1 MATTN
6 ASTSITTT
14 PTTDD
19 DYVTVVEVDDPASKD
34 TNRRQLVKQ
43 RQSSVE
49 EDSSYITVLTI
60 NNQTQLHNT
69 NSGGCEQSDG
79 SVEAN
84 AHNGNTNGLLHA
96 AEAEAD
102 TELLIVH
109 RQPGER
115 LGFGLKFQG
124 GTRSAE
130 KVHKLYI
137 QSCAADSPASK
148 VHASWGALR
157 EGDEIVSIDEQRVC
171 ELTRIECVRCL
182 KDNVAIRLQVRNG
195 YGRKPETE
203 EELLLAGANTMEAMT
218 GSAPGARVLS
228 NDASG
233 TAVIMSNG
241 PMKGSPPPPPPVP
254 PRKLVKRKSLN
265 GESKV
270 VVPAAAATNSAGAA
284 PAITLTAANASHGGE
299 VDKPFTPPPD
309 AEYYINL
316 FADGQSLK
324 TESES
329 DDTASTIS
337 TVIDKFSMSSNY
349 SSESDLSS
357 YTSLTNGQSVIN
369 KSELAKVLKPFTMLE
384 QEFNVNVN
392 GNAAVQLD
400 ECLKKVADSP
410 SPTMG
415 DVMPDLLASTMSA
428 AHAKKPLTFIPG
440 NNYENVEFKTE
451 KVNTYENVELKPQST
466 GAPNVVLPTPK
477 PRQAVAG
484 TNGSPTVEP
493 KKRSII
499 PTPRKIATPT
509 KLPIQVAPP
518 TVPSEAL
525 QVRSTPKAANTP
537 KTPVTPTTLSTP
549 TTPTHYPQA
558 PANTPT
564 TPTPHENT
572 QSAKEFITKIPK
584 AIASVFGPNSQ
595 RSFERAKTEGEIKLK
610 QNPELVETIKQQ
622 TAMFLDKECHSS
634 TESVASA
641 IRKLPAD
648 KAKPAETSKLSPHKS
663 RIPVVLSPKRSLE
676 LDSSM
681 ERKHLGSPSNI
692 PRFLTHKQKS
702 ETDLKLGLYRSK
714 SKESSPPVSLKMPLQ
729 RTNSAESK
737 LKSPER
743 TLIPVFSGQST
754 SAEAILASTATTT
767 PTKVKG
773 PKPKPPERV
782 QSLTKTPT
790 HIPKLQTTQSA
801 NGTVTV
807 TLGDRSLQTPS
818 PSTSPA
824 PGNTPTMHTFKQQSP
839 PASVSP
845 NREIRFKIQTYESK
859 AQEPRIP
866 FTDVNDN
873 EDEKM
878 PSLFDLVRKHS
889 PNAQRKDDGP
899 ALNTTLST
907 FKAPSNFDHE
917 QHLESN
923 VDDEDPPPAVVGK
936 CIKVNDSQPTYYS
949 SSSEDDE
956 EECSAVDNDAERDYD
971 CEDGEKL
978 GPPEVINGPGP
989 SEAYFNLYWH
999 SNMLPTIGEVEEE
1012 FSSLEPQS
1020 LPNGPIVIVDDL
1032 SQQQQY
1038 KQSANHIE
1046 VDKVNEQ
1053 QRNAE
1058 SKEKKDTKALK
1069 ETKEAESNEKKDRK
1083 ETKDSSGRKITKET
1097 DVAQPKQ
1104 SLERVDELTKTVVE
1118 FEKLKTREPA
1128 ANETIGAIG
1137 ATDQPAKTDKEGL
1150 HELKSHVPV
1159 TNKSRNSQFLG
1170 TPVTPPTVPEMEKAT
1185 TKLEHTSEG
1194 DKVSE
1199 ADATLPT
1206 SEVLGEKIVTVKE
1219 NATEMNEP
1227 IKATTTTTENIQQVK
1242 QSDKISDITTAA
1254 VSDRNYQMSEGEVSA
1269 AFIRA
1274 EQNDMQNAKANEP
1287 NTVDNTEAVITANQ
1301 VSNKVPPAT
1310 AEVQL
1315 GVELVS
1321 ETDTKPTMEAVQM
1334 VDTNAAVNESLK
1346 QTKMLES
1353 NEVLPAETHAVNES
1367 KVETA
1372 ETTTTTSSSSNS
1384 TNQTSETHTEHKSE
1398 ERVEQKSEVK
1408 SETKTS
1414 ETKSETRQ
1422 STQKVAHTKTTTTTK
1437 KQVIKST
1444 TSTSQLHESSSV
1456 DTLDGLSD
1464 EMRKL
1469 LESGGGKITT
1479 VMSNTTPLSPTYNN
1493 HLTEQFNKP
1502 IAFTLQP
1509 YAERASGA
1517 STPRITVFEERQF
1530 ESKQNAYTEIRT
1542 RDATGEE
1549 KVQTST
1555 ESHKERAKLKKVH
1568 SHDNELDQL
1577 GIVIDADGVA
1587 ADKCQPMTITAS
1599 AETRISELAENP
1611 QDKQSIERGILNLS
1625 ESGKQLQRNEAG
1637 AVEYMECEH
1646 QVQDSY
1652 EDVEQVLGGESV
1664 EGTTKRPT
1672 LLRELSE
1679 TLTVTKDGEKQVTR
1693 RSETTKETPKKGAK
1707 LLKKSDD
1714 ERRLELE
1721 AQKLIESYQKVKKEA
1736 EKLFQHELCEDEG
1749 FDFGDDKLRKTEE
1762 SVTQQV
1768 ETVKESVECD
1778 KQVTNTSEEKQEIKV
1793 DDMKLLQ
1800 PEVEVSVKEDS
1811 TLAATETVNSNEAD
1825 VIKTAVIQNEQPDI
1839 KQETTSLSEQ
1849 LDAKPKNLDVTK
1861 LTAGFLT
1868 EERNFMIQEKVHMDM
1883 KTPVEKK
1890 KTAAKNKK
1898 ATIPTPAEPTS
1909 VSPDLLDNEPI
1920 YVLHKN
1926 IIEAPL
1932 VPMLTA
1938 ESNIEPALPNSKEV
1952 IEIQEVITPTPTEV
1966 VLPQKIT
1973 QFETVDIKIS
1983 LPTSAKKAKPNVEVN
1998 TTNATKSATTPPIPQ
2013 KREHKS
2019 TESTN
2024 SNKVSTP
2031 ATTNTPTP
2039 TPKKRG
2045 SIELHSSTTAVGDH
2059 TTSASKLQTTKLEI
2073 PINKQKLEQNP
2084 NTAAAPQPKLERI
2097 IVGVEQQQFD
2107 DTNNNSSKQPAI
2119 INLASE
2125 DLPTEMA
2132 VNTPKQ
2138 VVADVLSSSSGGAIA
2153 SELHLETIN
2162 LPNEPQN
2169 TSNVSAEKLRKT
2181 ERVGDGMQM
2190 TNTTT
2195 PTTASATFVST
2206 SSSADSVQSVIE
2218 VGGIVESPS
2227 EDEVTPGITRDTSE
2241 EDLDQTHLSSK
2252 NKMENGIQVVPQTP
2266 LLVSDYLTLSAPPTY
2281 SRLPPDGHEFPPNF
2295 SEPLI
2300 MPPPSTNLLKAA
2312 SLMQSTTTTMTMSST
2327 KGSANN
2333 NNNTNTIY
2341 TEKLYTAASANGGQ
2355 TMVASTRTTHTHIS
2369 KNVANGATAAGATV
2383 TAATATLTTQSA
2395 SPNGTLKINSTKV
2408 EMPTLEFTVSSSG
2421 SKVPASTDTVSAP
2434 PPLPKSGPPPTVPRK
2449 VYRQDLVV
2457 NVEDSRQPT
2466 DKRSDVLAEAT
2477 TPSGAGNAKLVFESR
2492 HSRSTQNLTSSGGST
2507 PTANKLEPP
2516 TFELGG
2522 SANDYKRSLSAPRR
2536 HGDWRKDE
2544 KSEKSVRDKIAMF
2557 SNDAEG
2563 SGADTPVKP
2572 LSFSRTQSATKPL
2585 NLSTE
2590 NLLDTATSARYANT
2604 ASNLTKTRAM
2614 SVENLNDVARQVQL
2628 AKQLPTQTFSDSMY
2642 ALNTLATDYT
2652 QSYASLPRRHMQHL
2666 ERRIS
2671 FSGQPTYMP
2680 DEASR
2685 KAAITN
2691 ILEQRRRSMSKLR
2704 GLVIPERPHVPLE
2717 PILDLPEI
2725 KSRDSEK
2732 LKSGNTSSTDSTDSG
2747 VGSSSGYFST
2757 VPRPAKRT
2765 ELIQN
2770 SPLRPLTVAT
2780 TSNTANIAANNG
2792 YRSIFGTQ
2800 TASPRHATTVQ
2811 SPLAMPHQPRRF
2823 ESALQGTPPAK
2834 PPRTSLSVPPRQHAM
2849 HEESDSDSVFSS
2861 KVSSPPM
2868 SPCVPQ
2874 VPEKFALTRTLSSE
2888 TNTSIASSTT
2898 STLTSGSGSQAS
2910 CSSVGSTPT
2919 VDLSRR
2925 VLKSGSSDSATNR
2938 KNILASA
2945 KCRNGR
2951 GDASALL
2958 RNRPYDDEDST
2969 DGYDEDE
2976 VRRVHK
2982 SKPRSTSGAS
2992 LVIMPNK
2999 LVSASAPIN
3008 YKLVSKNDQ
3017 SLVDK
3022 VINVAAYVEVTSD
3035 TDDSS
3040 RKSDS
3045 TSPLKLSAML
3055 IDEERKASF
3064 KADPSQKAS
3073 TPPKVASKPKPV
3085 AILPAVT
3092 AVPVQPVTP
3101 RKATEVVTP
3110 PKKSQPEASNELT
3123 QWMQVEVAK
3132 KATQQFTGRN
3142 ITERMPLKPV
3152 LEKYES
3158 SVTSTKTYSSKT
3170 ATTAK
3175 VTTAEIR
3182 EKFERTAAAERAAA
3196 AAANVTSN
3204 VSPAV
3209 STNSLLATKVLSG
3222 KAGAN
3227 YHERF
3232 PSLDS
3237 IASSSSGV
3245 SSSTQNVSTQ
3255 ENTNEFGSFSSLGS
3269 NQSLITAQDIQQII
3283 EEAEPPLKTPEA
3295 FIVVLQRDTPES
3307 SIGITLAGGSDYE
3320 AKEITI
3326 HKILNNTPAAKD
3338 GRLKKGDR
3346 ILAVNGMSMRGLT
3359 HRESITVLK
3368 TPRPEVVLVVTRS
3381 ESVIVKPLT
3390 KKRSSLGSLT
3400 SLNEKPTEV
3409 DYEKKRNYHKASRSL
3424 DLDLDI
3430 VSASEDAGA
3439 SKTPS
3444 TVSST
3449 SPTPTTT
3456 DTTAATLASIR
3467 TRRQQSRADA
3477 SKLSTSELLERA
3489 AETRNAIAA
3498 EIRAQ
3503 DAATGSRSV
3512 EIVKD
3517 SCGLGFSIEGGFD
3530 SPLGNKPLI
3539 VKKVF
3544 MGGAAHKTGQVRN
3557 GDEILSINGAST
3569 AKMTRVD
3576 AWNYMKQ
3583 LPMGPVKIVFA

>member
-6 ASTSITTT
+6 ASTTITTTTTPT

-69 NSGGCEQSDG
+69 NSDGSEQSAG
-79 SVEAN
+79 SQEAN
-84 AHNGNTNGLLHA
+84 AHSSTSNGLLHITQ
-96 AEAEAD
+96 AEAD
-102 TELLIVH
+102 IELLIVH
-109 RQPGER
+109 RQAGER

-124 GTRSAE
+124 GTRNAE

-148 VHASWGALR
+148 VRASWGALR

-203 EELLLAGANTMEAMT
+203 EELLLAGANNMDAAS
-218 GSAPGARVLS
+218 GSTPGARVLS

-241 PMKGSPPPPPPVP
+241 AMKGSPPPPPPVP

-265 GESKV
+265 GESKI
-270 VVPAAAATNSAGAA
+270 VVPAAATSSASAT
-284 PAITLTAANASHGGE
+284 PTITLTAASPSNGSE

-400 ECLKKVADSP
+400 ECLKKVADAP
-410 SPTMG
+410 SPTLG
-415 DVMPDLLASTMSA
+415 DVMPDLLAGTMSA
-428 AHAKKPLTFIPG
+428 THAKKPLTFIPG

-451 KVNTYENVELKPQST
+451 KVNTYENVELKSQTT
-466 GAPNVVLPTPK
+466 GVPNVVLPTPK
-477 PRQAVAG
+477 PRQAVAV

-509 KLPIQVAPP
+509 KLPIQVPPP

-525 QVRSTPKAANTP
+525 QARSMPKATNNP
-537 KTPVTPTTLSTP
+537 NTP
-549 TTPTHYPQA
+549 TTPTTPSTPTNYPQT

-610 QNPELVETIKQQ
+610 QSPELAASIKQQ
-622 TAMFLDKECHSS
+622 TALFLNKECHSS

-641 IRKLPAD
+641 IRKPTAD
-648 KAKPAETSKLSPHKS
+648 KVKFNETSKLSPHKS

-676 LDSSM
+676 LDNSM

-714 SKESSPPVSLKMPLQ
+714 SKEYSPPVSLKMPLQ

-743 TLIPVFSGQST
+743 TLIPVFSGQSA
-754 SAEAILASTATTT
+754 SAEAILATTVTTT
-767 PTKVKG
+767 TTKVKG

-782 QSLTKTPT
+782 QSLAKTPT
-790 HIPKLQTTQSA
+790 HIPKLQTAQGA
-801 NGTVTV
+801 NGAVTV
-807 TLGDRSLQTPS
+807 TLGDRSVQTPS
-818 PSTSPA
+818 PSTSPV
-824 PGNTPTMHTFKQQSP
+824 GNAPTMHTFKQQSP
-839 PASVSP
+839 PTSVSP

-859 AQEPRIP
+859 AQEPRTP

-889 PNAQRKDDGP
+889 PDGQRKDDDS

-907 FKAPSNFDHE
+907 FKAPSSYEHE

-936 CIKVNDSQPTYYS
+936 CIKVNDSLPTYYS
-949 SSSEDDE
+949 SSSEDDDE
-956 EECSAVDNDAERDYD
+956 EGSAVDNDAERDYD

-1032 SQQQQY
+1032 SQQQQN

-1046 VDKVNEQ
+1046 VEKVNEQ

-1058 SKEKKDTKALK
+1058 SQEKIDAYHLK
-1069 ETKEAESNEKKDRK
+1069 ETKVASVRK
-1083 ETKDSSGRKITKET
+1083 TTKET
-1097 DVAQPKQ
+1097 DVEQTKQ
-1104 SLERVDELTKTVVE
+1104 SLDRVEEVTKTVVE
-1118 FEKLKTREPA
+1118 SERVK
-1128 ANETIGAIG
+1128 
-1137 ATDQPAKTDKEGL
+1137 TDQPVAIETVGASRATNQPAKANIESL
-1150 HELKSHVPV
+1150 HEPKSHTTV

-1170 TPVTPPTVPEMEKAT
+1170 TPVTPPTVPQMEKAT
-1185 TKLEHTSEG
+1185 TKLEHTAED
-1194 DKVSE
+1194 DKQSVV
-1199 ADATLPT
+1199 DATRTT
-1206 SEVLGEKIVTVKE
+1206 SEVVSEKTVTVKE
-1219 NATEMNEP
+1219 NATEMNE
-1227 IKATTTTTENIQQVK
+1227 QQVITSENMK
-1242 QSDKISDITTAA
+1242 QKKVKQGDKISDITTAA
-1254 VSDRNYQMSEGEVSA
+1254 TSDRNYQSEGEMSA
-1269 AFIRA
+1269 AFIMA
-1274 EQNDMQNAKANEP
+1274 EQNYMQKAKTNEP
-1287 NTVDNTEAVITANQ
+1287 NTVDNIEAVITVNQ
-1301 VSNKVPPAT
+1301 VSNNVPPAM
-1310 AEVQL
+1310 AKAQL
-1315 GVELVS
+1315 GGELVS
-1321 ETDTKPTMEAVQM
+1321 ETVIKPTIAAMEVVGVNSDEM
-1334 VDTNAAVNESLK
+1334 KAAE
-1346 QTKMLES
+1346 QTKKLDIK
-1353 NEVLPAETHAVNES
+1353 NILPETHAINES

-1372 ETTTTTSSSSNS
+1372 ETTTTTSSSTNS
-1384 TNQTSETHTEHKSE
+1384 TNLTSETHTEHKSE

-1408 SETKTS
+1408 SESTTS
-1414 ETKSETRQ
+1414 ETKSKTRQ
-1422 STQKVAHTKTTTTTK
+1422 STQKLAHTKTTTTTK

-1444 TSTSQLHESSSV
+1444 TSTSQLHESSSL
-1456 DTLDGLSD
+1456 DTLDGLPD
-1464 EMRKL
+1464 EMRKML
-1469 LESGGGKITT
+1469 AAGGGKITT
-1479 VMSNTTPLSPTYNN
+1479 VTSSTTSPPSKFNN
-1493 HLTEQFNKP
+1493 NLTEQLNKP

-1509 YAERASGA
+1509 YAERVNGA
-1517 STPRITVFEERQF
+1517 GTPRITVFEERQF
-1530 ESKQNAYTEIRT
+1530 ESKQNAYTELRT

-1568 SHDNELDQL
+1568 SHENELDQL

-1637 AVEYMECEH
+1637 GVEYMECEH
-1646 QVQDSY
+1646 LVQDSY
-1652 EDVEQVLGGESV
+1652 EDVEQVLGGENV
-1664 EGTTKRPT
+1664 EETANRPT
-1672 LLRELSE
+1672 LVRELSE

-1749 FDFGDDKLRKTEE
+1749 FDFGDDKQRKSEE
-1762 SVTQQV
+1762 NVTQQV
-1768 ETVKESVECD
+1768 ETLKENVKSEQ
-1778 KQVTNTSEEKQEIKV
+1778 QVAFTSEVKQEV
-1793 DDMKLLQ
+1793 SVADMKLLQ
-1800 PEVEVSVKEDS
+1800 SEMEVRVGVDSQQSAIEAVKIS
-1811 TLAATETVNSNEAD
+1811 EAD
-1825 VIKTAVIQNEQPDI
+1825 VSKTSVVQHEQPAVIQ
-1839 KQETTSLSEQ
+1839 ETTNLSKQ
-1849 LDAKPKNLDVTK
+1849 PHADSNNFDVTK

-1868 EERNFMIQEKVHMDM
+1868 EERNFMEQERVLL
-1883 KTPVEKK
+1883 EKK
-1890 KTAAKNKK
+1890 KTAVNNKK
-1898 ATIPTPAEPTS
+1898 ETAKPATPTS

-1926 IIEAPL
+1926 IIEP
-1932 VPMLTA
+1932 PIMPTLTA
-1938 ESNIEPALPNSKEV
+1938 VPNIEPALPNSKEV
-1952 IEIQEVITPTPTEV
+1952 IEIQEVIAPIETKV
-1966 VLPQKIT
+1966 KLLQNIS
-1973 QFETVDIKIS
+1973 QFETVDIKIN
-1983 LPTSAKKAKPNVEVN
+1983 LPTSVQISKPTEEVN
-1998 TTNATKSATTPPIPQ
+1998 TTSATKSAATPPIPQ

-2024 SNKVSTP
+2024 SNKVPTP

-2045 SIELHSSTTAVGDH
+2045 SIEVHSNTATGDH
-2059 TTSASKLQTTKLEI
+2059 TTSAAKLQTTKLEI
-2073 PINKQKLEQNP
+2073 PINKQKLQQNP
-2084 NTAAAPQPKLERI
+2084 TAVAAAHPATQPKLERI

-2107 DTNNNSSKQPAI
+2107 DSNNNSKQPAI

-2138 VVADVLSSSSGGAIA
+2138 VVADVLSSSSSSGAIA

-2169 TSNVSAEKLRKT
+2169 IANASTEKLRKT
-2181 ERVGDGMQM
+2181 ERVGDGMHMSQ
-2190 TNTTT
+2190 TTT

-2227 EDEVTPGITRDTSE
+2227 EDEVTPVITGDTSE

-2295 SEPLI
+2295 SEPLL

-2369 KNVANGATAAGATV
+2369 SNVTNGATATGATV
-2383 TAATATLTTQSA
+2383 AAATATLTTQSA
-2395 SPNGTLKINSTKV
+2395 SPNGTLKKNNTKV
-2408 EMPTLEFTVSSSG
+2408 EMPTLEFNVNSSG
-2421 SKVPASTDTVSAP
+2421 SKVPACTDTVSAP

-2457 NVEDSRQPT
+2457 NVEDTRQPT
-2466 DKRSDVLAEAT
+2466 DKRNDVLAEAT
-2477 TPSGAGNAKLVFESR
+2477 TPSGAGNGKLVFESR
-2492 HSRSTQNLTSSGGST
+2492 HSRSTQNLSSSGSST

-2516 TFELGG
+2516 TFDLGASG
-2522 SANDYKRSLSAPRR
+2522 NDYKRSLSAPRR

-2563 SGADTPVKP
+2563 SGVEPPVKP

-2590 NLLDTATSARYANT
+2590 NLLDTATSARYTNT

-2780 TSNTANIAANNG
+2780 TSNSANIAANNG
-2792 YRSIFGTQ
+2792 YRSIFSAQ
-2800 TASPRHATTVQ
+2800 TASPRHATMVQ

-2999 LVSASAPIN
+2999 MLSASAPIN

-3017 SLVDK
+3017 NLVDK

-3073 TPPKVASKPKPV
+3073 TPPKVASKPKPAV
-3085 AILPAVT
+3085 ILSAVT
-3092 AVPVQPVTP
+3092 AVPVQPLTP

-3110 PKKSQPEASNELT
+3110 PKKSQSDASNELT

-3132 KATQQFTGRN
+3132 KTSQQLTSRN
-3142 ITERMPLKPV
+3142 MPERMPLKPV

-3158 SVTSTKTYSSKT
+3158 SVVSTKTYISKT
-3170 ATTAK
+3170 STAAK

-3196 AAANVTSN
+3196 AAANATSN

-3209 STNSLLATKVLSG
+3209 STNSLLATKVLTG
-3222 KAGAN
+3222 KVGAN

-3430 VSASEDAGA
+3430 VSASEDTGA

-3444 TVSST
+3444 TVSSA
-3449 SPTPTTT
+3449 SPTPTMT

-3467 TRRQQSRADA
+3467 TRRQQSRVDA

-3503 DAATGSRSV
+3503 EDARTGSRSV

-3517 SCGLGFSIEGGFD
+3517 SCDGFSIEGGFD
-3530 SPLGNKPLI
+3530 SPLGNKP
-3539 VKKVF
+3539 
-3544 MGGAAHKTGQVRN
+3544 H
-3557 GDEILSINGAST
+3557 
-3569 AKMTRVD
+3569 
-3576 AWNYMKQ
+3576 
-3583 LPMGPVKIVFA
+3583 

>member
-6 ASTSITTT
+6 ASTTITTT

-34 TNRRQLVKQ
+34 TNPRQLVKQ

-69 NSGGCEQSDG
+69 NSGGSVQSDG
-79 SVEAN
+79 SASQ
-84 AHNGNTNGLLHA
+84 ATNGATNGLLHTT
-96 AEAEAD
+96 EAEAA

-109 RQPGER
+109 RQAGER

-148 VHASWGALR
+148 VRASWGPLR

-203 EELLLAGANTMEAMT
+203 EELLLLASGTHMDAV
-218 GSAPGARVLS
+218 GSSAAGARVLS

-233 TAVIMSNG
+233 GTAVIMSNG
-241 PMKGSPPPPPPVP
+241 QMKGSPPPPPPVP

-270 VVPAAAATNSAGAA
+270 VVPVAATALATSSASAA
-284 PAITLTAANASHGGE
+284 PTITLTATSASHSGE

-392 GNAAVQLD
+392 GNAAVQLE
-400 ECLKKVADSP
+400 ECLKKD
-410 SPTMG
+410 TMG
-415 DVMPDLLASTMSA
+415 DVMPDLLAGTMSA
-428 AHAKKPLTFIPG
+428 THAKKPLTFIPG

-451 KVNTYENVELKPQST
+451 KVNTYENVELKPQVS
-466 GAPNVVLPTPK
+466 GATNVILPTPK
-477 PRQAVAG
+477 PRQAVA
-484 TNGSPTVEP
+484 NGSPTVEP

-525 QVRSTPKAANTP
+525 QAKTAQKAANTP
-537 KTPVTPTTLSTP
+537 NLPETPTTPSTP
-549 TTPTHYPQA
+549 TTPTNFPQT

-564 TPTPHENT
+564 TPNAHENT
-572 QSAKEFITKIPK
+572 HSAKEFITKIPK

-610 QNPELVETIKQQ
+610 QSPELAASIKQQ
-622 TAMFLDKECHSS
+622 TALFLDKECHSS

-641 IRKLPAD
+641 IRKPTSD
-648 KAKPAETSKLSPHKS
+648 KTKPTETSKLSPHKS

-676 LDSSM
+676 LDNSM

-754 SAEAILASTATTT
+754 SAEAILASTVTTT

-782 QSLTKTPT
+782 QSLAKTPT
-790 HIPKLQTTQSA
+790 HIPKLQTAQGA
-801 NGTVTV
+801 NGAVTVTV
-807 TLGDRSLQTPS
+807 GERSAQTPS
-818 PSTSPA
+818 PTSSPA
-824 PGNTPTMHTFKQQSP
+824 PNNTPTMQTFRQHSP

-859 AQEPRIP
+859 AQEPRTP

-878 PSLFDLVRKHS
+878 PSLFDLVRKNS
-889 PNAQRKDDGP
+889 PNAQRKEDGP
-899 ALNTTLST
+899 VSNTTLST
-907 FKAPSNFDHE
+907 FKTPSSFEHE

-949 SSSEDDE
+949 SSSEDDDE
-956 EECSAVDNDAERDYD
+956 EGSAVDNDAERDYD

-1032 SQQQQY
+1032 SQQQQN

-1046 VDKVNEQ
+1046 DEKINEQ
-1053 QRNAE
+1053 QRHTE
-1058 SKEKKDTKALK
+1058 SVEKKDTNALK
-1069 ETKEAESNEKKDRK
+1069 ETKEVSEKK
-1083 ETKDSSGRKITKET
+1083 TTKET
-1097 DVAQPKQ
+1097 SAEQRKE
-1104 SLERVDELTKTVVE
+1104 SLEQAAGEVVAKPIEDAKQAQIHEFSAKETTGASDATEKTG
-1118 FEKLKTREPA
+1118 KA
-1128 ANETIGAIG
+1128 
-1137 ATDQPAKTDKEGL
+1137 DKESSN
-1150 HELKSHVPV
+1150 ELKSHTVL

-1170 TPVTPPTVPEMEKAT
+1170 TPVTPPTVPQMEKAT
-1185 TKLEHTSEG
+1185 TKSEQNTTEG
-1194 DKVSE
+1194 DKTSQ
-1199 ADATLPT
+1199 ADAMLTASVAD
-1206 SEVLGEKIVTVKE
+1206 SEKTVTVKE

-1227 IKATTTTTENIQQVK
+1227 IVATTTVTTENIQQLK
-1242 QSDKISDITTAA
+1242 LSDKISDITTAA
-1254 VSDRNYQMSEGEVSA
+1254 MSELNYEASEGAQASA
-1269 AFIRA
+1269 ALTLS
-1274 EQNDMQNAKANEP
+1274 EQIDMQNTKANEP
-1287 NTVDNTEAVITANQ
+1287 NAVDNTEVVITANQ
-1301 VSNKVPPAT
+1301 VSNKAT
-1310 AEVQL
+1310 AATTEVQL
-1315 GVELVS
+1315 VEEQAS
-1321 ETDTKPTMEAVQM
+1321 EAVIKPTIVDVEVVDANVEVMETKKLEAKAELPV
-1334 VDTNAAVNESLK
+1334 ESK
-1346 QTKMLES
+1346 EF
-1353 NEVLPAETHAVNES
+1353 NES

-1372 ETTTTTSSSSNS
+1372 ETTTTSSSSSNNTS
-1384 TNQTSETHTEHKSE
+1384 QTSETHTEHKSE

-1414 ETKSETRQ
+1414 ETKSETRK
-1422 STQKVAHTKTTTTTK
+1422 STQKLTTTTTK

-1444 TSTSQLHESSSV
+1444 TSTSQLHESTSL
-1456 DTLDGLSD
+1456 DTLDGLPE

-1469 LESGGGKITT
+1469 LEANGGKITT
-1479 VMSNTTPLSPTYNN
+1479 VTSSTTPLSSPTFNTN
-1493 HLTEQFNKP
+1493 LAEQFNKP

-1509 YAERASGA
+1509 YAERVSTAGA
-1517 STPRITVFEERQF
+1517 PRITVFEERQF

-1542 RDATGEE
+1542 RDASGEE

-1568 SHDNELDQL
+1568 SHDDELDQL
-1577 GIVIDADGVA
+1577 GIVIDADVGVA

-1599 AETRISELAENP
+1599 AETRISALAENP

-1637 AVEYMECEH
+1637 GVEYMECEH

-1652 EDVEQVLGGESV
+1652 EDVEQVLGGERV
-1664 EGTTKRPT
+1664 EENAKKPT

-1736 EKLFQHELCEDEG
+1736 EKLFQHELCEEEG
-1749 FDFGDDKLRKTEE
+1749 FDFGDDKQRKSEE
-1762 SVTQQV
+1762 SINAQV
-1768 ETVKESVECD
+1768 EVVKEKVENNVEATKEVVC
-1778 KQVTNTSEEKQEIKV
+1778 EKSLEDIKV
-1793 DDMKLLQ
+1793 VQ
-1800 PEVEVSVKEDS
+1800 PELEVSVEEES
-1811 TLAATETVNSNEAD
+1811 QLPAVEEITEAD
-1825 VIKTAVIQNEQPDI
+1825 VSENSAVQTEQPEL
-1839 KQETTSLSEQ
+1839 KQETQLISKERGTEFNK
-1849 LDAKPKNLDVTK
+1849 LDATQ

-1868 EERNFMIQEKVHMDM
+1868 EERKFMDNERVAQQGKEAVE
-1883 KTPVEKK
+1883 EKK
-1890 KTAAKNKK
+1890 VAVNNKK
-1898 ATIPTPAEPTS
+1898 EASKPTVPTS

-1926 IIEAPL
+1926 IIEAPI
-1932 VPMLTA
+1932 VPTLPV
-1938 ESNIEPALPNSKEV
+1938 ELLIEPALPDTKDL
-1952 IEIQEVITPTPTEV
+1952 IEIQEDIAPVETEV
-1966 VLPQKIT
+1966 ELPQNVR

-1983 LPTSAKKAKPNVEVN
+1983 LPTSPKKAKPSVEVN
-1998 TTNATKSATTPPIPQ
+1998 TTSATKSAPTPPIPQ

-2019 TESTN
+2019 TE
-2024 SNKVSTP
+2024 NKAPTP
-2031 ATTNTPTP
+2031 ATTGTPTP

-2045 SIELHSSTTAVGDH
+2045 SIELHSNTAAADH
-2059 TTSASKLQTTKLEI
+2059 TTSAAKLQTTKLEI
-2073 PINKQKLEQNP
+2073 PINKQKLQQNL
-2084 NTAAAPQPKLERI
+2084 NAATAAVAQPKLERI

-2107 DTNNNSSKQPAI
+2107 DTNNNNNGKHSAI

-2138 VVADVLSSSSGGAIA
+2138 VVADVLSGSSSA
-2153 SELHLETIN
+2153 SELQLETIN
-2162 LPNEPQN
+2162 LPNEPQQN
-2169 TSNVSAEKLRKT
+2169 TSNALAEKLRKT
-2181 ERVGDGMQM
+2181 QRVGDGMQM
-2190 TNTTT
+2190 PQTTT
-2195 PTTASATFVST
+2195 PTTASTTFVST

-2227 EDEVTPGITRDTSE
+2227 EDEVAPGIARDTNE

-2327 KGSANN
+2327 KGSSANN

-2369 KNVANGATAAGATV
+2369 SSNSSSAPNGATLTSAGA
-2383 TAATATLTTQSA
+2383 AMATLTTQTA

-2408 EMPTLEFTVSSSG
+2408 EMPTLEFTLSSSG
-2421 SKVPASTDTVSAP
+2421 NKVPASNTDAPNAPP

-2457 NVEDSRQPT
+2457 NVEDTRQPT

-2477 TPSGAGNAKLVFESR
+2477 TPSGAGNGKLVFESR
-2492 HSRSTQNLTSSGGST
+2492 HSRSTQNLSSSGSST

-2522 SANDYKRSLSAPRR
+2522 GSSGGSGNDYKRSLSAPRR
-2536 HGDWRKDE
+2536 HSDWRKDE

-2557 SNDAEG
+2557 SNEADG
-2563 SGADTPVKP
+2563 SGAAETPMRP

-2642 ALNTLATDYT
+2642 ALNTLAPDYT

-2765 ELIQN
+2765 ELTQSS

-2811 SPLAMPHQPRRF
+2811 SPLAMSHQPRRF
-2823 ESALQGTPPAK
+2823 EPALQGTPPAK

-2999 LVSASAPIN
+2999 VVSASAPIN

-3073 TPPKVASKPKPV
+3073 TPPKVASKPKTA
-3085 AILPAVT
+3085 AISPAVN

-3101 RKATEVVTP
+3101 RRATEVMTP
-3110 PKKSQPEASNELT
+3110 PKKTQPEPSNELS

-3132 KATQQFTGRN
+3132 KSTQQITSRN
-3142 ITERMPLKPV
+3142 MPERMPLKPV

-3158 SVTSTKTYSSKT
+3158 SVISTKTYSSKT
-3170 ATTAK
+3170 ATTTK

-3196 AAANVTSN
+3196 AAANSTSN

-3209 STNSLLATKVLSG
+3209 STNSLLAAKVLTG
-3222 KAGAN
+3222 KVGAN

-3326 HKILNNTPAAKD
+3326 HKILNNTPAVKD

-3430 VSASEDAGA
+3430 VSASEDAGT

-3449 SPTPTTT
+3449 SPTPTMT
-3456 DTTAATLASIR
+3456 DTAAATLASIR

-3503 DAATGSRSV
+3503 DAAIGSRTV

-3557 GDEILSINGAST
+3557 GDEILCINGAST

>member
-6 ASTSITTT
+6 ASTTITTT

-69 NSGGCEQSDG
+69 NSGGSEQSAG

-84 AHNGNTNGLLHA
+84 AHNGNTNGLLHT

-148 VHASWGALR
+148 VYASWGALR

-182 KDNVAIRLQVRNG
+182 KDNVAIRLRVRNG

-203 EELLLAGANTMEAMT
+203 EELLLAGANTMDAMT
-218 GSAPGARVLS
+218 GSASGARMLS

-270 VVPAAAATNSAGAA
+270 VVPAASATNSASAA
-284 PAITLTAANASHGGE
+284 PAITLTAASASHGGE

-400 ECLKKVADSP
+400 ECLKKVADVP

-415 DVMPDLLASTMSA
+415 DVMPDLLAGTMSA
-428 AHAKKPLTFIPG
+428 TQAKKPLTFIPG

-451 KVNTYENVELKPQST
+451 KVNTYENVELKPQAT
-466 GAPNVVLPTPK
+466 GALNVVLPTPK
-477 PRQAVAG
+477 PRQAVVG

-525 QVRSTPKAANTP
+525 QARSTPKAANTP
-537 KTPVTPTTLSTP
+537 KTPTTPTTP
-549 TTPTHYPQA
+549 NTPTHYPQT

-564 TPTPHENT
+564 TPSPHEST

-610 QNPELVETIKQQ
+610 QSPELAATIKQQ

-641 IRKLPAD
+641 IRKPPTD

-754 SAEAILASTATTT
+754 SAEAILASTTTIT
-767 PTKVKG
+767 STKVKG

-782 QSLTKTPT
+782 QSLAKTPT
-790 HIPKLQTTQSA
+790 HIPKLQTAQGA

-807 TLGDRSLQTPS
+807 TLGDRSVQTPS
-818 PSTSPA
+818 PSISPA
-824 PGNTPTMHTFKQQSP
+824 PGNAPIMHTFKQQSP

-859 AQEPRIP
+859 AQEPRTP

-873 EDEKM
+873 EDEKL

-889 PNAQRKDDGP
+889 PNAQLKDDGNS
-899 ALNTTLST
+899 LNTTLST
-907 FKAPSNFDHE
+907 FKTPSNFEHE

-956 EECSAVDNDAERDYD
+956 EEGSAVDNDAERDYD

-1032 SQQQQY
+1032 SQQQQS
-1038 KQSANHIE
+1038 KQSASHIE
-1046 VDKVNEQ
+1046 VEKVNEQ

-1058 SKEKKDTKALK
+1058 SKEKKDTKAPK
-1069 ETKEAESNEKKDRK
+1069 ETKEASGKK
-1083 ETKDSSGRKITKET
+1083 TTTET
-1097 DVAQPKQ
+1097 DVAQTKQ
-1104 SLERVDELTKTVVE
+1104 SFERVDEVKKTVVE
-1118 FEKLKTREPA
+1118 SAILKTHEHA
-1128 ANETIGAIG
+1128 ANETVSANS
-1137 ATDQPAKTDKEGL
+1137 AADQPAKTDKGGL
-1150 HELKSHVPV
+1150 HELKSHTPV
-1159 TNKSRNSQFLG
+1159 TNKYRNTQFLG
-1170 TPVTPPTVPEMEKAT
+1170 TPVTPPTVPEIEKAT
-1185 TKLEHTSEG
+1185 TKLEHTSVGE
-1194 DKVSE
+1194 KMSE
-1199 ADATLPT
+1199 ADAMLPT
-1206 SEVLGEKIVTVKE
+1206 SQVVGEKIVTVKE

-1227 IKATTTTTENIQQVK
+1227 IKATTITTENIQQVK
-1242 QSDKISDITTAA
+1242 QSDKISGITAA
-1254 VSDRNYQMSEGEVSA
+1254 AMTDRNYQMSAGELSA

-1287 NTVDNTEAVITANQ
+1287 NTVDNIEAVITVNQ

-1310 AEVQL
+1310 AEVQA

-1321 ETDTKPTMEAVQM
+1321 ETDTKNAVEAVEL
-1334 VDTNAAVNESLK
+1334 VDTNAAVNENIDK
-1346 QTKMLES
+1346 IKKLET
-1353 NEVLPAETHAVNES
+1353 NEVLPAETHAVNEC

-1372 ETTTTTSSSSNS
+1372 ETTTTTSNSTNS

-1408 SETKTS
+1408 SEIKTS
-1414 ETKSETRQ
+1414 ETTSETRQ

-1444 TSTSQLHESSSV
+1444 TSTSQLHESSNI
-1456 DTLDGLSD
+1456 DALDGLSA
-1464 EMRKL
+1464 EMRKM
-1469 LESGGGKITT
+1469 LEAGGGKITT
-1479 VMSNTTPLSPTYNN
+1479 VTSSTTPPLPTNN
-1493 HLTEQFNKP
+1493 NNLTEQFNKP

-1509 YAERASGA
+1509 YAERVSG
-1517 STPRITVFEERQF
+1517 TPRITVFEERQF

-1542 RDATGEE
+1542 RDASGEE

-1587 ADKCQPMTITAS
+1587 ADKSQPMTITAS

-1664 EGTTKRPT
+1664 DETAKMPT

-1749 FDFGDDKLRKTEE
+1749 FDFGDDKLRKSEE
-1762 SVTQQV
+1762 SVIQQNK
-1768 ETVKESVECD
+1768 TVKENVASVNT
-1778 KQVTNTSEEKQEIKV
+1778 VTNTSEEKQQIMV

-1800 PEVEVSVKEDS
+1800 PELEVSVKD
-1811 TLAATETVNSNEAD
+1811 AAEAANSSEAD
-1825 VIKTAVIQNEQPDI
+1825 VSKTAVVQNEQPEL
-1839 KQETTSLSEQ
+1839 KQETMSLSKQ
-1849 LDAKPKNLDVTK
+1849 LDTEHKNLDVTK

-1868 EERNFMIQEKVHMDM
+1868 EERNFMNRESVRPEK

-1890 KTAAKNKK
+1890 KTAAKSKK
-1898 ATIPTPAEPTS
+1898 GVSIPTVPTS

-1926 IIEAPL
+1926 IIEAPI
-1932 VPMLTA
+1932 VPTLTA
-1938 ESNIEPALPNSKEV
+1938 EPNIEPTLPNSKEV

-1966 VLPQKIT
+1966 DLPQKIT

-1983 LPTSAKKAKPNVEVN
+1983 VPTSAKKTKPNVEVN
-1998 TTNATKSATTPPIPQ
+1998 TSSATKSASTPPIPQ

-2019 TESTN
+2019 TESTH
-2024 SNKVSTP
+2024 SNKVSTL

-2045 SIELHSSTTAVGDH
+2045 SIELHSNTAAGDH
-2059 TTSASKLQTTKLEI
+2059 TTSAAKLQTTELEI
-2073 PINKQKLEQNP
+2073 PINKQKLQQNI
-2084 NTAAAPQPKLERI
+2084 NAAAAAAQPKLERI

-2132 VNTPKQ
+2132 VTATKQ
-2138 VVADVLSSSSGGAIA
+2138 VVADVLSSSGGAIA
-2153 SELHLETIN
+2153 TELHLETIN

-2169 TSNVSAEKLRKT
+2169 TCNVSTEKLRKT

-2195 PTTASATFVST
+2195 PTIASATFVST

-2241 EDLDQTHLSSK
+2241 EG
-2252 NKMENGIQVVPQTP
+2252 E
-2266 LLVSDYLTLSAPPTY
+2266 
-2281 SRLPPDGHEFPPNF
+2281 
-2295 SEPLI
+2295 
-2300 MPPPSTNLLKAA
+2300 
-2312 SLMQSTTTTMTMSST
+2312 
-2327 KGSANN
+2327 
-2333 NNNTNTIY
+2333 
-2341 TEKLYTAASANGGQ
+2341 
-2355 TMVASTRTTHTHIS
+2355 
-2369 KNVANGATAAGATV
+2369 
-2383 TAATATLTTQSA
+2383 
-2395 SPNGTLKINSTKV
+2395 
-2408 EMPTLEFTVSSSG
+2408 
-2421 SKVPASTDTVSAP
+2421 
-2434 PPLPKSGPPPTVPRK
+2434 
-2449 VYRQDLVV
+2449 
-2457 NVEDSRQPT
+2457 
-2466 DKRSDVLAEAT
+2466 
-2477 TPSGAGNAKLVFESR
+2477 
-2492 HSRSTQNLTSSGGST
+2492 
-2507 PTANKLEPP
+2507 
-2516 TFELGG
+2516 
-2522 SANDYKRSLSAPRR
+2522 
-2536 HGDWRKDE
+2536 
-2544 KSEKSVRDKIAMF
+2544 
-2557 SNDAEG
+2557 
-2563 SGADTPVKP
+2563 
-2572 LSFSRTQSATKPL
+2572 
-2585 NLSTE
+2585 
-2590 NLLDTATSARYANT
+2590 
-2604 ASNLTKTRAM
+2604 
-2614 SVENLNDVARQVQL
+2614 
-2628 AKQLPTQTFSDSMY
+2628 
-2642 ALNTLATDYT
+2642 
-2652 QSYASLPRRHMQHL
+2652 
-2666 ERRIS
+2666 
-2671 FSGQPTYMP
+2671 
-2680 DEASR
+2680 
-2685 KAAITN
+2685 
-2691 ILEQRRRSMSKLR
+2691 
-2704 GLVIPERPHVPLE
+2704 
-2717 PILDLPEI
+2717 
-2725 KSRDSEK
+2725 
-2732 LKSGNTSSTDSTDSG
+2732 
-2747 VGSSSGYFST
+2747 
-2757 VPRPAKRT
+2757 
-2765 ELIQN
+2765 
-2770 SPLRPLTVAT
+2770 
-2780 TSNTANIAANNG
+2780 
-2792 YRSIFGTQ
+2792 
-2800 TASPRHATTVQ
+2800 
-2811 SPLAMPHQPRRF
+2811 
-2823 ESALQGTPPAK
+2823 
-2834 PPRTSLSVPPRQHAM
+2834 
-2849 HEESDSDSVFSS
+2849 
-2861 KVSSPPM
+2861 
-2868 SPCVPQ
+2868 
-2874 VPEKFALTRTLSSE
+2874 
-2888 TNTSIASSTT
+2888 
-2898 STLTSGSGSQAS
+2898 
-2910 CSSVGSTPT
+2910 
-2919 VDLSRR
+2919 
-2925 VLKSGSSDSATNR
+2925 
-2938 KNILASA
+2938 
-2945 KCRNGR
+2945 
-2951 GDASALL
+2951 
-2958 RNRPYDDEDST
+2958 
-2969 DGYDEDE
+2969 
-2976 VRRVHK
+2976 
-2982 SKPRSTSGAS
+2982 
-2992 LVIMPNK
+2992 
-2999 LVSASAPIN
+2999 
-3008 YKLVSKNDQ
+3008 
-3017 SLVDK
+3017 
-3022 VINVAAYVEVTSD
+3022 
-3035 TDDSS
+3035 
-3040 RKSDS
+3040 
-3045 TSPLKLSAML
+3045 
-3055 IDEERKASF
+3055 
-3064 KADPSQKAS
+3064 
-3073 TPPKVASKPKPV
+3073 
-3085 AILPAVT
+3085 
-3092 AVPVQPVTP
+3092 
-3101 RKATEVVTP
+3101 
-3110 PKKSQPEASNELT
+3110 
-3123 QWMQVEVAK
+3123 
-3132 KATQQFTGRN
+3132 
-3142 ITERMPLKPV
+3142 
-3152 LEKYES
+3152 
-3158 SVTSTKTYSSKT
+3158 
-3170 ATTAK
+3170 
-3175 VTTAEIR
+3175 
-3182 EKFERTAAAERAAA
+3182 
-3196 AAANVTSN
+3196 
-3204 VSPAV
+3204 
-3209 STNSLLATKVLSG
+3209 
-3222 KAGAN
+3222 
-3227 YHERF
+3227 
-3232 PSLDS
+3232 
-3237 IASSSSGV
+3237 
-3245 SSSTQNVSTQ
+3245 
-3255 ENTNEFGSFSSLGS
+3255 
-3269 NQSLITAQDIQQII
+3269 
-3283 EEAEPPLKTPEA
+3283 
-3295 FIVVLQRDTPES
+3295 
-3307 SIGITLAGGSDYE
+3307 
-3320 AKEITI
+3320 
-3326 HKILNNTPAAKD
+3326 
-3338 GRLKKGDR
+3338 
-3346 ILAVNGMSMRGLT
+3346 
-3359 HRESITVLK
+3359 
-3368 TPRPEVVLVVTRS
+3368 
-3381 ESVIVKPLT
+3381 
-3390 KKRSSLGSLT
+3390 
-3400 SLNEKPTEV
+3400 
-3409 DYEKKRNYHKASRSL
+3409 
-3424 DLDLDI
+3424 
-3430 VSASEDAGA
+3430 
-3439 SKTPS
+3439 
-3444 TVSST
+3444 
-3449 SPTPTTT
+3449 
-3456 DTTAATLASIR
+3456 
-3467 TRRQQSRADA
+3467 
-3477 SKLSTSELLERA
+3477 
-3489 AETRNAIAA
+3489 
-3498 EIRAQ
+3498 
-3503 DAATGSRSV
+3503 
-3512 EIVKD
+3512 
-3517 SCGLGFSIEGGFD
+3517 
-3530 SPLGNKPLI
+3530 
-3539 VKKVF
+3539 
-3544 MGGAAHKTGQVRN
+3544 
-3557 GDEILSINGAST
+3557 
-3569 AKMTRVD
+3569 
-3576 AWNYMKQ
+3576 
-3583 LPMGPVKIVFA
+3583 